1 MNVCVFSCGKK
12 LWILTPGVSGRVW
25 APGSGSGF
33 CLRVLNI
40 LIFVF
45 RSEISPDRANKQT
58 GSGTGQIDQEKTNI
72 ASPKEI
78 SGPGTRNRYFWRNIR
93 NFREEKIRGRMFG
106 KLIRNIIIIIIRKTM
121 ANYETGFHSD
131 SLICYTWDHCESWF
145 WLQFF
150 KVRHLIYISIYLKLS
165 L

>member
-1 MNVCVFSCGKK
+1 M
-12 LWILTPGVSGRVW
+12 W

-45 RSEISPDRANKQT
+45 RSQISPDRANKQT

-78 SGPGTRNRYFWRNIR
+78 SGPGQETGIFGEYQDL
-93 NFREEKIRGRMFG
+93 REEKIRDRMFG
-106 KLIRNIIIIIIRKTM
+106 KLIRNIIIIIIIRKTM

-131 SLICYTWDHCESWF
+131 SLIYYT
-145 WLQFF
+145 
-150 KVRHLIYISIYLKLS
+150 
-165 L
+165 